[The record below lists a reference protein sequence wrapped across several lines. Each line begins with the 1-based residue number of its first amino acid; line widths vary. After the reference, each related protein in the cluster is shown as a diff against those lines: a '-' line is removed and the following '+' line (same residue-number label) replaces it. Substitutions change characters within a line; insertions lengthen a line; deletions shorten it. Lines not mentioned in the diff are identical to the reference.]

1 MSSRL
6 HPESESEKEVLMMD
20 PEAGVTTRRHSS
32 SSSGNPDFMLIK
44 IVARI
49 ALSVIRRQ
57 VQYFAQGYEL
67 NECEA
72 KISVKIFGN
81 IFSPSGGSG
90 HSLVQRCSASSSSTG
105 CTAASSLSVSSCSAS
120 PGFSIR

>member
-32 SSSGNPDFMLIK
+32 SGNPDFMLIK

-57 VQYFAQGYEL
+57 VEYFAQGYEL

-72 KISVKIFGN
+72 K
-81 IFSPSGGSG
+81 
-90 HSLVQRCSASSSSTG
+90 
-105 CTAASSLSVSSCSAS
+105 
-120 PGFSIR
+120 